1 MVSDV
6 RIEDTVLLLDVSRSM
21 IRKDFEPDR
30 IGVAIENAKNF
41 IQNKFLI
48 DPKDRVSIL
57 SFGQSIKKLCPF
69 TNEEEK
75 LYRSLNKIYISG
87 NGNLHEGIAFSM
99 QILVEEMRKLGGKI
113 SRIYIISDNKTDSN
127 LDKLQEMANIAKGLG
142 IFIDICQIGKLQHS
156 NPVNLRRIAQVTK
169 GEFGYF
175 NNPKALITAGKS
187 FASKKPVK
195 DSSDMYSPEKK
206 PEIPPLISEVALPLR
221 RPTVLEIQK
230 MMSGKY
236 EGQDKCNICH
246 SKKAPLTG
254 ADFYSEGR
262 SCPSCDRAMHISCAA
277 QWAKKTEYKPHV
289 FRCPFCYFLVEIP
302 KSALKLVDEET
313 VSSQKIKILDDIKS
327 TNMILVPE
335 EEIEQIDASCSYC
348 NNIFLGDTKVFR
360 CEKCASYYHG
370 QCLEKMSEELN
381 ACRFCGADILSKQ

>member
-1 MVSDV
+1 MGSDI
-6 RIEDTVLLLDVSRSM
+6 RIEDTVLLLDTSRSM
-21 IRKDFEPDR
+21 IIKDFEPDR
-30 IGVAIENAKNF
+30 ISIAIENAKNF

-57 SFGQSIKKLCPF
+57 SFGKTIKKLCIF

-75 LYRSLNKIYISG
+75 LFDSLNKIEISG
-87 NGNLHEGIAFSM
+87 KGKLHEGIAFSM

-113 SRIYIISDNKTDSN
+113 SRIYIISDNKTDS
-127 LDKLQEMANIAKGLG
+127 DQEKLQEMVNIAKGLG
-142 IFIDICQIGKLQHS
+142 IFIDTCQIGRIQHS
-156 NPVNLRRIAQVTK
+156 NPINLKRVAQITS

-175 NNPKALITAGKS
+175 NNPQAIITAGKS

-195 DSSDMYSPEKK
+195 ESNDMYSSEKK

-221 RPTVLEIQK
+221 RPTILEIQR
-230 MMSGKY
+230 MMSGKF

-246 SKKAPLTG
+246 STKAPLTG

-277 QWAKKTEYKPHV
+277 QWAKKTEYKAHV

-302 KSALKLVDEET
+302 KSALKLVDEST
-313 VSSQKIKILDDIKS
+313 SSSQKIKVIEDIKS
-327 TNMILVPE
+327 TNMNLIPQN
-335 EEIEQIDASCSYC
+335 EIEQINASCSYC
-348 NNIFLGDTKVFR
+348 YNIFLGDTTVYS
-360 CEKCASYYHG
+360 CEKCGSYYHG
-370 QCLEKMSEELN
+370 LCLEKMTKELK
-381 ACRFCGADILSKQ
+381 ACRNCGADILPE